1 MMAMIPALMI
11 KTKINSNKIKKEAKA
26 HFLLSK
32 GTGISENELFDITT
46 IPIVGAG
53 ALPRSSDQR
62 RRHPKRGESLSSF
75 FACVFG

>member
-26 HFLLSK
+26 HFLLSNG
-32 GTGISENELFDITT
+32 GTKSENELFDITT
-46 IPIVGAG
+46 IPIVGGWRYPARLING
-53 ALPRSSDQR
+53 EGTQRGRVALF
-62 RRHPKRGESLSSF
+62 L